1 MNHEMKKALL
11 ILTALAA
18 ITGCGT
24 KSSGITLLVG
34 TYTDTGSAGIYS
46 FTLDPATG
54 ESIPM
59 SVTEVSD
66 PSFLCY
72 APEYGTVY
80 AVTEQ
85 SGDGAAVSSFSFD
98 PSDGSLTLKNR
109 RPARGADP
117 CHVTCI
123 GKDVAVANYSSGALS
138 VFPVRED
145 GTMGEAT
152 LLEFFESGPDSLRQ
166 NSSHIH
172 FSGISPDG
180 DFLFVTDLG
189 GDFLY
194 RFPVCDGRITDYEPA
209 RIKMASGSGPRH
221 FTFSGDGRFLYVL
234 GEIGGD
240 VSVFSYN
247 DGDLIPV
254 QEIEADSLHAE
265 GSADIH
271 ISPDER
277 FLYTSHRLKGDGIA
291 IFSRNP
297 ETGILTRAGYQP
309 TASHPR
315 NFSITSDG
323 HLLLAACRDGD
334 VIQVFVRDSD
344 TGLLK
349 DTHHDIRIPHPV
361 CIVPVQ

>member
-1 MNHEMKKALL
+1 MLMKKALL

-24 KSSGITLLVG
+24 KSSGIMLLVG

-46 FTLDPATG
+46 LTLDPDTG
-54 ESIPM
+54 ESTPM
-59 SVTEVSD
+59 SVTEVAD

-85 SGDGAAVSSFSFD
+85 AENGAVSSFSFE

-109 RPARGADP
+109 QFTCGADP

-145 GTMGEAT
+145 GTLGEET
-152 LLEFFESGPDSLRQ
+152 LREFFGSGPDSLRQ
-166 NSSHIH
+166 NTSHIH

-194 RFPVCDGRITDYEPA
+194 RFPVSDGIITDYEPA
-209 RIKMASGSGPRH
+209 RIKMTPGSGPRH

-240 VSVFSYN
+240 VSVYSYN
-247 DGDLIPV
+247 NGDLKPV

-315 NFSITSDG
+315 NFSITPDG

-344 TGLLK
+344 TGLLE
-349 DTHHDIRIPHPV
+349 DTRHDIHVPHPV
-361 CIVPVQ
+361 CIVPVR